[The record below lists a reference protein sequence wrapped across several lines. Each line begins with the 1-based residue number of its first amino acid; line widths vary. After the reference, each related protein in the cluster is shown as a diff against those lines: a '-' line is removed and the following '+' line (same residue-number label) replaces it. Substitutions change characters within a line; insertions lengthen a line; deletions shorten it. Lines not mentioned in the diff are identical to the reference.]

1 MITERKIAQEPETN
15 NGPAGHE
22 IGCLS
27 PLGPLRIVGRDSAVW
42 RVEFGQT
49 QIINKPDTVPEP
61 LRLCSLQLAAYFEGT
76 RKTFDLPLAPQ
87 GTAFQ
92 KRVWERLLGIQY
104 GETLSYRE
112 IAEDIGNPRAA
123 RAVGRANARNP
134 VSIIIPCH
142 RVVGS
147 GGGLVGYGGGLWR
160 KQWLLNHERG

>member
-1 MITERKIAQEPETN
+1 MITERRIAEDLESN
-15 NGPAGHE
+15 NGPAGYE

-27 PLGPLRIVGRDSAVW
+27 PLGPLRIAGSDSAVW

-49 QIINKPDTVPEP
+49 PAIHQPAPVPEV
-61 LRLCSLQLAAYFEGT
+61 LRLCSLQLAEYFEGA
-76 RKTFDLPLAPQ
+76 RRTFDLPLAPQ
-87 GTAFQ
+87 GTDFQ

-104 GETLSYRE
+104 GVTVSYRE
-112 IAEDIGNPRAA
+112 IAEDMGNSRSA
-123 RAVGRANARNP
+123 RAVGSANARNP